1 MKGKKKKS
9 KTERN
14 RKETISEIEIEI
26 PHPFDLIEITAKVF
40 FRARKEGKA
49 LYLKILKVFESIS
62 VKLRKRFF

>member
-40 FRARKEGKA
+40 QGTKSRQSLVLEE
-49 LYLKILKVFESIS
+49 ILKVF
-62 VKLRKRFF
+62 

>member
-26 PHPFDLIEITAKVF
+26 PHPFDLIEIAAKVF
-40 FRARKEGKA
+40 SQGTKSRQSLVLEKF
-49 LYLKILKVFESIS
+49 
-62 VKLRKRFF
+62 